1 MNNSVK
7 IIKMKTRLTILMFT
21 FFGLVSQLNAQNEA
35 ECAEKLSVFAE
46 LAKVKNYQEAATHL
60 QYLRDNCASFHPAI
74 YQLGEPTLKFLIDN
88 ATSPEAKESQ
98 VRDLMLLYDQSEK
111 NFPGK
116 IKGTNIKKALALFDN
131 NVGSKDEIFQI
142 LDQAFKNDRENFT
155 DALAMYVYFE
165 IFVDKFESGKSEIQ
179 LQEVFDK
186 YDLISD
192 KLQEET
198 NKLSEAKDEL
208 IKLEESQELSDR
220 QKRDFARYEINLE
233 AYETIGTSMDAKIS
247 LLATCD
253 RLIPFLSKSF
263 EEKKGD
269 VEWLSRAAARL
280 YKKDCS
286 SDPLFAK
293 ISEALH
299 VLNPTAKSAYNL
311 GVAAYNSKD
320 TQNAIKYFN
329 QAAELHS
336 DNNEKAKVYYT
347 MATTVYGNGNK
358 VQARAHAEKALAA
371 KPSYGKA
378 YLYIAQ
384 LYANSIND
392 CGDDPFD
399 KRAVYWLAAQTA
411 RKAGQVDSSLKTTA
425 GQQAAGYE
433 QRAPSRQEIFS
444 SGKSGQSVTFKCWI
458 GKSIAVPKLD

>member
-1 MNNSVK
+1 
-7 IIKMKTRLTILMFT
+7 MKTKLTILLFA
-21 FFGLVSQLNAQNEA
+21 FFGFISQVNAQNEA

-46 LAKVKNYQEAATHL
+46 LAKVKNYEEAYPHL
-60 QYLRDNCASFHPAI
+60 QYLRENCAAYHAAI
-74 YQLGEPTLKFLIDN
+74 YQLGEPTLNYKIAN
-88 ATSPEAKESQ
+88 AATPEAKEKE
-98 VRDLMLLYDQSEK
+98 VRDLMLLFDQFDK
-111 NFPGK
+111 NFPNNK
-116 IKGTNIKKALALFDN
+116 KGNNIKKALALFDN
-131 NVGSKDEIFQI
+131 NVGSKDEVFQI
-142 LDQAFKNDRENFT
+142 LDNAFKNDRENFNNP
-155 DALAMYVYFE
+155 LAMYVYFE

-192 KLQEET
+192 KLQEEI
-198 NKLSEAKDEL
+198 NVLSEAKDEL
-208 IKLEESQELSDR
+208 IKLQESQELSDR
-220 QKRDFARYEINLE
+220 QQRDFNRYEINLE

-269 VEWLSRAAARL
+269 AEWLSRAAARL

-286 SDPLFAK
+286 SDPLFTK

-311 GVAAYNSKD
+311 GVAAYNKKD
-320 TQNAIKYFN
+320 TQSAIKYFN
-329 QAAELHS
+329 QSAELQQ

-347 MATTVYGNGNK
+347 MATTVYGNSNK
-358 VQARAHAEKALAA
+358 VQARAFAEKALAA
-371 KPSYGKA
+371 KPSFGKA
-378 YLYIAQ
+378 YLFIAQ

-399 KRAVYWLAAQTA
+399 KRSVYWLAAQTA
-411 RKAGQVDSSLKTTA
+411 RKAGQVDSSLKATA
-425 GQQAAGYE
+425 NQQAAGYD

-444 SGKSGQSVTFKCWI
+444 SGKAGQSIAFKCWI
-458 GKSIAVPKLD
+458 GKSITVPKLD

>member
-1 MNNSVK
+1 MNNTVK
-7 IIKMKTRLTILMFT
+7 LRKMKTKLTILLLA
-21 FFGLVSQLNAQNEA
+21 FFGIISQINAQSEA

-46 LAKVKNYQEAATHL
+46 LAKVKNYDEAYAHL
-60 QYLRDNCASFHPAI
+60 QSLREKCPSFHVGI
-74 YQLGEPTLKFLIDN
+74 YAYGEPTLKYFVEN
-88 ATSPEAKESQ
+88 ATTPEDKEKK
-98 VRDLMLLYDQSEK
+98 VRDLMLLYDQYDK
-111 NFPGK
+111 NFPNNGK
-116 IKGTNIKKALALFDN
+116 GNNIKKALALFN
-131 NVGSKDEIFQI
+131 YNVGSKDEVFTM
-142 LDQAFKNDRENFT
+142 LDQVFQNNRQNFNDPL
-155 DALAMYVYFE
+155 ALYVYFE
-165 IFVDKFESGKSEIQ
+165 IFVDKFESGKTQIQ

-192 KLQEET
+192 KLQEEI
-198 NKLSEAKDEL
+198 NVLSEAKDEL
-208 IKLEESQELSDR
+208 IKLKESQELSDR
-220 QKRDFARYEINLE
+220 QQRDFIRYETNLE

-269 VEWLSRAAARL
+269 EEWLRRSADRL
-280 YKKDCS
+280 YRKDCS
-286 SDPLFAK
+286 SDPLFTK

-311 GVAAYNSKD
+311 GVAAYNKKD

-329 QAAELHS
+329 QAAELQN

-371 KPSYGKA
+371 KPSFGKA
-378 YLYIAQ
+378 YLFIAQ
-384 LYANSIND
+384 LYANSVNE

-399 KRAVYWLAAQTA
+399 KRSVNWLAAQTA
-411 RKAGQVDSSLKTTA
+411 RKAGQVDSSLKATA
-425 GQQAAGYE
+425 EQQAAGYE

-444 SGKSGQSVTFKCWI
+444 SGKAGQSIAFKCWI
-458 GKSIAVPKLD
+458 GKSITVPRLD